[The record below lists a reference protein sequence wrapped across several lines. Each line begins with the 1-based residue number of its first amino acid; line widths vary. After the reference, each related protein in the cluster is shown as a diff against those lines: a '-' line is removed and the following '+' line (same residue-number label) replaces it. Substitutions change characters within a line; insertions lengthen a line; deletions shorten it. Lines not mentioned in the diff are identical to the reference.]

1 MKKKGLVKKLGEDVL
16 LFNDHKFFENENNPP
31 SPKNCLSINEKP
43 GQNTSTLVSISI
55 KNNLFWIHN
64 SNKKL
69 VNYLTSIGHPSMKSL
84 VESPKSSNL
93 NHQKTQ
99 SNLLDNAGFYKQ
111 VIENGPWMVVRFF
124 NENQV
129 KTFFWGD

>member
-1 MKKKGLVKKLGEDVL
+1 MGEDVL
-16 LFNDHKFFENENNPP
+16 LFNDHKFFENDNPP
-31 SPKNCLSINEKP
+31 SPKLSPSNNDKS

-55 KNNLFWIHN
+55 KNNFFWIHN

-69 VNYLTSIGHPSMKSL
+69 INYLTSIGHPSMKSL
-84 VESPKSSNL
+84 TDSPKSSKL

-129 KTFFWGD
+129 LIIFFFH

>member
-1 MKKKGLVKKLGEDVL
+1 MKKLGEDVL
-16 LFNDHKFFENENNPP
+16 LFNDHKFFENENSPP
-31 SPKNCLSINEKP
+31 MDNASSNEKK
-43 GQNTSTLVSISI
+43 GQNTSILVSISI

-69 VNYLTSIGHPSMKSL
+69 VNYLTSIGHPSMKSFN
-84 VESPKSSNL
+84 ESPKSSNL

-129 KTFFWGD
+129 NFFFFFFFVVPKMVQ

>member
-1 MKKKGLVKKLGEDVL
+1 MKKLGEDVL
-16 LFNDHKFFENENNPP
+16 LFNDHKFFENENSPP
-31 SPKNCLSINEKP
+31 SPKNNSSSNEKQP
-43 GQNTSTLVSISI
+43 QNTSTLVSISI

-69 VNYLTSIGHPSMKSL
+69 VNYLTSIGHPSMKSIN
-84 VESPKSSNL
+84 ESPKSPNL

-99 SNLLDNAGFYKQ
+99 SNLLENAGFYKQ

-129 KTFFWGD
+129 IN